1 MALMD
6 LDLFEEQVKGVAA
19 LENSLSRRAYE
30 LVIEQGWVSRDEA
43 AATLDSARSVAA
55 FHLEKLVKSGLLK
68 VRYERLSGKRGPG
81 AGRPTKLYGRSD
93 RDFDLSLPPRRYD
106 LAGSLLADA
115 ITRAKSEGTP
125 IGEAVT
131 QVAREAGQRVGLENS
146 AANHEAVDEMALI
159 HVLERHGY
167 EPKKLGSQITM
178 LNCPFD
184 NLAEQYRDLVCGMNL
199 EFISGVVDGL
209 GESDE
214 YTARLLPETGY
225 CCVRLDAK

>member
-6 LDLFEEQVKGVAA
+6 LDSFDEQVKGVAA
-19 LENSLSRRAYE
+19 LENLLSRRAYE

-43 AATLDSARSVAA
+43 AATLDLARSVAA

-68 VRYERLSGKRGPG
+68 VRFERLSGKRGPG

-115 ITRAKSEGTP
+115 ITRAKSDRTP

-131 QVAREAGQRVGLENS
+131 QVAREAGQRVGFENS
-146 AANHEAVDEMALI
+146 VTGDGSVNEVALMN
-159 HVLERHGY
+159 VLARHGY
-167 EPKKLGSQITM
+167 EPKKLGSQITL

-184 NLAEQYRDLVCGMNL
+184 NLAEQYRDLVCGMNF
-199 EFISGVVDGL
+199 EFISGVVDGI
-209 GESDE
+209 GESE
-214 YTARLLPETGY
+214 KFTTRLLPETGC
-225 CCVRLDAK
+225 CCVRLDAN

>member
-6 LDLFEEQVKGVAA
+6 LDIFDEQVKGVAA
-19 LENSLSRRAYE
+19 LENLLSRRAYE

-43 AATLDSARSVAA
+43 AATLDLARSVAA

-68 VRYERLSGKRGPG
+68 VRFERLSGKRGPG

-115 ITRAKSEGTP
+115 ITRANSESTP
-125 IGEAVT
+125 IGEAVS
-131 QVAREAGQRVGLENS
+131 QVARETGQRVGFENS
-146 AANHEAVDEMALI
+146 VSGDGSVNEVALI

-167 EPKKLGSQITM
+167 EPKKLGSQITL

-184 NLAEQYRDLVCGMNL
+184 NLAEQYRDLVCGMNF
-199 EFISGVVDGL
+199 EFISGVVDGI
-209 GESDE
+209 GESE
-214 YTARLLPETGY
+214 KYTTRLLPETGY
-225 CCVRLDAK
+225 CCVRLNAI

>member
-1 MALMD
+1 MGSVD
-6 LDLFEEQVKGVAA
+6 LEIFDEQVKGVAA
-19 LENSLSRRAYE
+19 LENPLSRRAYR
-30 LVIEQGWVSRDEA
+30 LVVEQGWVSRDEA
-43 AATLDSARSVAA
+43 AATLELARSVAA

-115 ITRAKSEGTP
+115 ITRAKSKGTP
-125 IGEAVT
+125 IGEAVAR
-131 QVAREAGQRVGLENS
+131 VAREAGQRVGFKNS
-146 AANHEAVDEMALI
+146 VASDDSVNQVALMD
-159 HVLERHGY
+159 VLESYGY

-184 NLAEQYRDLVCGMNL
+184 NLAEQYRDLVCGMNF
-199 EFISGVVDGL
+199 EFISGVVDGV
-209 GESDE
+209 GESE
-214 YTARLLPETGY
+214 KYTTRLLPETGY
-225 CCVRLDAK
+225 CCVRLDAR